1 MRAGSGVSAV
11 VALGAAPTERCVL
24 VTGGAGF
31 IGSAVCRHL
40 VRGGRT
46 RVINLDKLTY
56 AGSLSALAEI
66 AGSPNYRFV
75 RGDIADRALVARL
88 LREERVDAVMHLA
101 AESHVDRSIDGPAVF
116 IETNITGTFHL
127 LEVALDHWRKL
138 EGAAKAG
145 FRFHHISTDEV
156 FGDLPFDSSK
166 FDEAS
171 PYCPSSP
178 YSASKAASDHLVR
191 AWHHTFGLPVV
202 LSNCSNNY
210 GPHQFP
216 EKLIPLTITRAAA
229 GLSLPVYGTGENV
242 RDWLHVADHACAL
255 EAVMT
260 RGTVGETYVVGG
272 RAEHSN
278 IAVVAMICDALDAKV
293 PLADGKRRRSLISLV
308 TDRPGHDRR
317 YAIDPTK
324 IERDLGWRA
333 EIGFGSGLAAT
344 IDWYLADRA
353 GQVAATTLVG

>member
-1 MRAGSGVSAV
+1 M
-11 VALGAAPTERCVL
+11 
-24 VTGGAGF
+24 
-31 IGSAVCRHL
+31 
-40 VRGGRT
+40 
-46 RVINLDKLTY
+46 
-56 AGSLSALAEI
+56 
-66 AGSPNYRFV
+66 
-75 RGDIADRALVARL
+75 
-88 LREERVDAVMHLA
+88 
-101 AESHVDRSIDGPAVF
+101 
-116 IETNITGTFHL
+116 
-127 LEVALDHWRKL
+127 
-138 EGAAKAG
+138 
-145 FRFHHISTDEV
+145 

-166 FDEAS
+166 FDEQS

-242 RDWLHVADHACAL
+242 RDWLHVEDHARAL
-255 EAVMT
+255 EAVVT
-260 RGTVGETYVVGG
+260 RGEIGETYVIGG

-278 IAVVAMICDALDAKV
+278 IAVVAMICDLLDAKL
-293 PLADGKRRRSLISLV
+293 PIANGKRRRSLIRLV

-317 YAIDPTK
+317 YAIDPSR

-333 EIGFGSGLAAT
+333 EIGFVDGLAAT
-344 IDWYLADRA
+344 IDWYLAEQATELAAVPRA
-353 GQVAATTLVG
+353 G

>member
-1 MRAGSGVSAV
+1 MSAV
-11 VALGAAPTERCVL
+11 VSLGATPPERCVL

-46 RVINLDKLTY
+46 RVVNLDKLTY
-56 AGSLSALAEI
+56 AGSLSALEDVT
-66 AGSPNYRFV
+66 GSPHYRFV
-75 RGDIADRALVARL
+75 QGDIADRALVAQL
-88 LREERVDAVMHLA
+88 LAEERVDAIMHLA

-127 LEVALDHWRKL
+127 LEVALDHWRSL
-138 EGAAKAG
+138 GGAARER

-166 FDEAS
+166 FDESS

-242 RDWLHVADHACAL
+242 RDWLHVADHARAL

-260 RGTVGETYVVGG
+260 RGTVGETYVIGG

-278 IAVVAMICDALDAKV
+278 IAVVAMICDLLDAKT
-293 PLADGKRRRSLISLV
+293 PLASGKRRRSLIQLV

-317 YAIDPTK
+317 YAIDPSR
-324 IERDLGWRA
+324 IERELGWRSDVR
-333 EIGFGSGLAAT
+333 FGDGLADT
-344 IDWYLADRA
+344 IDWYLAQQ
-353 GQVAATTLVG
+353 GMQLAAVPLKR

>member
-1 MRAGSGVSAV
+1 MSAV
-11 VALGAAPTERCVL
+11 IPLAAAKPERCVL

-40 VRGGRT
+40 VAGGRT

-56 AGSLSALAEI
+56 AGSLSALADV
-66 AGSPNYRFV
+66 AGSPRYRFV
-75 RGDIADRALVARL
+75 QGDIADRALVARL
-88 LREERVDAVMHLA
+88 LAEERVDAVMHLA

-127 LEVALDHWRKL
+127 LEVALDHWRSL
-138 EGAAKAG
+138 EGEAKAR

-156 FGDLPFDSSK
+156 FGDLPFDASK
-166 FDEAS
+166 FDEQS

-242 RDWLHVADHACAL
+242 RDWLHVEDHARAL

-260 RGTVGETYVVGG
+260 RGTVGQTYVIGG

-278 IAVVAMICDALDAKV
+278 IAVVAMICDLLDAKV
-293 PLADGKRRRSLISLV
+293 PLAHGKRRRSLIRLV

-317 YAIDPTK
+317 YAIDPSR
-324 IERDLGWRA
+324 IERELGWRA
-333 EIGFGSGLAAT
+333 EVGFADGLAAT
-344 IDWYLADRA
+344 IDWYLAEPDR
-353 GQVAATTLVG
+353 QAAAVPLVG